1 MLRAMILIGAGWM
14 AATAMATVVPFT
26 EDFSADAAN
35 WRAGDEITGLDWVA
49 TGGPDGGAYAS
60 GTDNFVSAGPGDFR
74 APLKSS
80 ETFDSSGDA
89 LYGDW
94 LSDGVTAVSL
104 QVRHDAPMPL
114 TYFARFATP
123 VPGQG
128 ALALNFAPVLPNTW
142 TEIVIPI
149 SPANPQF
156 ITFEASNFNTIFS
169 NVQRLQVALEVPA
182 ALAGLDADFTFDVD
196 KVTLVPEPATLGLML
211 LGLVG
216 LRRRG

>member
-14 AATAMATVVPFT
+14 VASAAATVVPFT

-35 WRAGDEITGLDWVA
+35 WRSGDEVTALGWSA
-49 TGGPDGGAYAS
+49 TGGPDGGAYAT
-60 GTDNFVSAGPGDFR
+60 GTDNFLNAGPGDFR

-80 ETFDSSGDA
+80 EAFDSSGDA

-94 LSDGVTAVSL
+94 LADGVTAVSL

-114 TYFARFATP
+114 TYFVRFATP

-128 ALALNFAPVLPNTW
+128 ALALSFAPILPSTW
-142 TEIVIPI
+142 TEIVVPI

-156 ITFEASNFNTIFS
+156 ITFEASNFNTVFS

-182 ALAGLDADFTFDVD
+182 ALAGFDADYTFDVD
-196 KVTLVPEPATLGLML
+196 KVTLIPEPATLGLAL
-211 LGLVG
+211 LSLLA